1 MAFGSRMEA
10 ATEALL
16 RVRDEVVTTLDRQ
29 VIELQQIHRAL
40 AYAPPPMLV
49 TEDAPRALIAEAAA
63 VPTAGR
69 PSLFEDAPR
78 FPAMSLAPAA
88 PVVQVAQV
96 APFAPMRPQRVEV
109 AVAPVE
115 ETGFSFPEAA
125 LDPMLERA
133 TLDELNDALAS
144 AFAMVSSRSGQ

>member
-49 TEDAPRALIAEAAA
+49 TEDAPRALIAEAA
-63 VPTAGR
+63 PTTGR

-109 AVAPVE
+109 AVATVE